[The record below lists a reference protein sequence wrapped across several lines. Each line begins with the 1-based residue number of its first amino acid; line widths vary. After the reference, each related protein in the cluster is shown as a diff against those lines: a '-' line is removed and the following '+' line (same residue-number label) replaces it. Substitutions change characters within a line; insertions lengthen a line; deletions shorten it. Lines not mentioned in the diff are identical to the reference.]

1 MMYGVLGIITAF
13 AVLGIL
19 ISKKVEFGLAL
30 ISATIILLLFTNF
43 SFEALEWV
51 YEILIEYDTINLVAI
66 ILLIG
71 LIGFIY
77 RDSGQINRII
87 KELQS
92 AFPDRRMV
100 IASIP
105 AIFGLMPMPGGALV
119 SAPMIDKEGDRLG
132 MDGVHKA
139 YVNWWF
145 RHIWFTIY
153 PLGLG
158 LIIAA
163 TITGVNLY
171 MIALF
176 NVPIFV
182 THLII
187 GINFGLRDIK
197 VDKVKSDGPA
207 NLILLIYDFL
217 PIIIALSLNIILPV
231 PLALTLLLAVLML
244 IYQNRKKYGL
254 SETANM
260 LKNGLS
266 KNLLLAG
273 IGIMLFKGTIER
285 SGALIP
291 VIDLLEGR
299 IPLIAVVI
307 LGSFAMGFSIGHL
320 PAGVGITFP
329 VLIPL
334 LPIVNTQT
342 VAMVFI
348 FILIGYIISPIHLC
362 IILTLEYYKANM
374 NGFYKK
380 AAPSMMVLVGSIF
393 LWLFLTGTLSLF

>member
-1 MMYGVLGIITAF
+1 MYGVLGIAAAF

-19 ISKKVEFGLAL
+19 ISKKIEFGLSL
-30 ISATIILLLFTNF
+30 IAATAVLLLFTNL
-43 SFEALEWV
+43 SFDALIWI
-51 YEILIEYDTINLVAI
+51 YEILLEYETIDLVSV

-87 KELQS
+87 KELKS

-119 SAPMIDKEGDRLG
+119 SAPMIDQEGDRLG
-132 MDGVHKA
+132 MNGVHKA

-145 RHIWFTIY
+145 RHIWFSIY

-163 TITGVNLY
+163 TLSGVNLY

-176 NVPIFV
+176 NLPIFAA
-182 THLII
+182 HLLI
-187 GINFGLRDIK
+187 GIHFGLRGIK
-197 VDKVKSDGPA
+197 VEKKTGDHPA
-207 NLILLIYDFL
+207 NFVAMVYDFL
-217 PIIIALSLNIILPV
+217 PIIVALSLNIILSI
-231 PLALTLLLAVLML
+231 PLFVTLIFAVIILL
-244 IYQNRKKYGL
+244 YQNRKKYGFN
-254 SETANM
+254 ETIS
-260 LKNGLS
+260 LFREGLS

-285 SGALIP
+285 SGALLP
-291 VIDLLEGR
+291 VIDALEGR

-307 LGSFAMGFSIGHL
+307 LGAFAMGFMIGHL
-320 PAGVGITFP
+320 PAGVGIGMP
-329 VLIPL
+329 LLLPL
-334 LPIVNTQT
+334 LPVVNTQT
-342 VAMVFI
+342 VAMIFI
-348 FILIGYIISPIHLC
+348 FVLIGYIISPIHLC
-362 IILTLEYYKANM
+362 IILTIEYYKADM
-374 NGFYKK
+374 NRFYRK
-380 AAPSMMVLVGSIF
+380 AAPSIAALVVTVFIWLSI
-393 LWLFLTGTLSLF
+393 TGTLTLL